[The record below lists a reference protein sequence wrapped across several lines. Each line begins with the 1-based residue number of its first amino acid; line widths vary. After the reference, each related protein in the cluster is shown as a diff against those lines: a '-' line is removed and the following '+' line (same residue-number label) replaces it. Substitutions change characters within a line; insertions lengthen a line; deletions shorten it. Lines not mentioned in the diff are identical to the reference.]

1 MKYLRLYNEIVD
13 YKELYSW
20 DIEQLT
26 EYHDN
31 LYYYSDKK
39 IELSDFDD
47 MIRCDFHNRLYLSNK
62 NKISYL

>member
-47 MIRCDFHNRLYLSNK
+47 INIK
-62 NKISYL
+62 